1 MKIICIG
8 KNYLDHIKE
17 LGGTIPEKPIFFL
30 KPDTAILPKRHAF
43 YIPEY
48 SNEIHYETELVI
60 RICKVGKYIETKFAH
75 TYYNEIGL
83 GFDFTARDLQRE
95 CVKNGL
101 PWEISKSFDHSAP
114 ISTKF
119 IDKNNFADIDNIH
132 FHLNINGKTVQ
143 KGFSGDMIFKFDT
156 IISYISKFIT
166 LKMGD
171 LIFTGTPAG
180 VGTIKSGD
188 KLEAYLE
195 NEKMLSVNVK

>member
-8 KNYLDHIKE
+8 KNYIDHIKE
-17 LGGTIPEKPIFFL
+17 LGGNIPAKPVFFL
-30 KPDTAILPKRHAF
+30 KPDTAVLPKRHAF

-48 SNEIHYETELVI
+48 SKEIHYETELVL

-101 PWEISKSFDHSAP
+101 PWEIAKAFDHSAP
-114 ISTKF
+114 IGSKF
-119 IDKNNFADIDNIH
+119 INKSNFNDLEKIN
-132 FHLNINGKTVQ
+132 FHLNINEKTVQ
-143 KGFSGDMIFKFDT
+143 KGFSGDMIFNFDT
-156 IISYISKFIT
+156 IISYVSKFIT

-180 VGTIKSGD
+180 VGAIKSGD
-188 KLEAYLE
+188 ILEGYLE
-195 NEKMLSVNVK
+195 NEKLLNVKVK